1 MQWKF
6 YHDKKGI
13 QGVLPKIGQKLG
25 IYTTLKPKPK
35 QQRMA
40 LDTSAGLLSSG
51 EPSEF
56 HTEQSR
62 CPASYRDIFLNPYS
76 IIQQGFPLT
85 GQFLLQLFYYL
96 PSNLLNKGEV
106 ASHFVQIS

>member
-1 MQWKF
+1 M
-6 YHDKKGI
+6 
-13 QGVLPKIGQKLG
+13 L
-25 IYTTLKPKPK
+25 
-35 QQRMA
+35 

-62 CPASYRDIFLNPYS
+62 CPTSYGDSFLNPHS
-76 IIQQGFPLT
+76 IIQQGFLT

-96 PSNLLNKGEV
+96 PGNLLNKGEV
-106 ASHFVQIS
+106 ASRFVQISKAL